1 MRIGAGICNQPRSN
15 RIKMDVPYELQK
27 IAVRV
32 DQDCLIAPAKQVAAA
47 AAAAVHPPRVAK
59 REILDDNRQTNSTDL
74 NEEVYMVGHPAV
86 AVHSIPE
93 APDPF
98 GDEGFQL
105 PVIGLAKENPLP
117 AISAQDNV
125 VHPTWDMDARFPC
138 HERQPN
144 TRLAK

>member
-1 MRIGAGICNQPRSN
+1 
-15 RIKMDVPYELQK
+15 
-27 IAVRV
+27 
-32 DQDCLIAPAKQVAAA
+32 VAAA
-47 AAAAVHPPRVAK
+47 AAAAVRPPRIAK

-74 NEEVYMVGHPAV
+74 NEEVYVVWHPAV

-93 APDPF
+93 APDPL

-125 VHPTWDMDARFPC
+125 IHPAWDMHARFPC
-138 HERQPN
+138 HGRQPN